1 MIITKKRWELLE
13 SGKLSC
19 YFCGKTLK
27 PEEIDVIDYVNTSD
41 GKETLYLHK
50 RCFTERYF
58 DVFGK
63 EGAAK

>member
-1 MIITKKRWELLE
+1 MIITKKRLELLE

-27 PEEIDVIDYVNTSD
+27 PEEIDDIVYVKTSD
-41 GKETLYLHK
+41 GKEPLYLHN

-58 DVFGK
+58 DVFGR
-63 EGAAK
+63 EGAAQ